1 MSGPAASILS
11 RCALDAD
18 RVREV
23 RDVIRS
29 VASRVSGDDF
39 WMDDRPF
46 VVVIGPES
54 PDDLDEL
61 LDAGLAQV
69 LGWTPRGIL
78 TLVAMCDQVAD
89 HRLLGALCL
98 RFATQLG
105 GIVSFGGP
113 LSGRGALPRDR
124 PSTPL
129 REDSVEGL
137 AGTLFTLSYPTAD
150 HEYATAHLGDV
161 ELLRAWLTHPHF
173 HMVK

>member
-1 MSGPAASILS
+1 MVRQPSASGAPAPRSS
-11 RCALDAD
+11 RTLAIAL
-18 RVREV
+18 RCSSSSGTGPRLV
-23 RDVIRS
+23 S
-29 VASRVSGDDF
+29 V
-39 WMDDRPF
+39 DDRPF

-61 LDAGLAQV
+61 LHAGLAQV

-89 HRLLGALCL
+89 HRLLGELCL

-105 GIVSFGGP
+105 GIVSFGGSLP
-113 LSGRGALPRDR
+113 GRGVLPRDR
-124 PSTPL
+124 PSAPL

-150 HEYATAHLGDV
+150 HEYATAHLGDA

-173 HMVK
+173 RMVK